1 MKATELISSLQ
12 SLVNECGDRE
22 VEVNGKWNSDIVIT
36 PYLFLEIDSVDIFPD
51 SNNFQ
56 LLVKNE

>member
-1 MKATELISSLQ
+1 MKATELIKQLQ

-22 VEVNGKWNSDIVIT
+22 VEVNGKWNTERAIT
-36 PYLFLEIDSVDIFPD
+36 SCSFLEIDSVDIFTD

-56 LLVKNE
+56 LLVKNG